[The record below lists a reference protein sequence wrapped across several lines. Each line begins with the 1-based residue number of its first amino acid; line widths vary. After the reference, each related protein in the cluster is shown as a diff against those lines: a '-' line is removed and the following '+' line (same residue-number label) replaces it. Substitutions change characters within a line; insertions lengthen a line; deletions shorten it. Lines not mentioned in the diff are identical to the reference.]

1 MPSYRTDWKAGKG
14 SGALLLL
21 SINPVWTVM
30 WSGGALHHAD
40 SIECIKNLEVQV
52 IPRLSGIPASYGFSS
67 PSGQPAPDFF
77 MPCNSRRAGKNG
89 GWRSSNIVNRSLCE
103 LVKAVLPCC
112 SSSQSLGYPTTRS
125 RGGEGLGAAARA
137 RCRRSPSAT
146 PAAKIAVWSSVL
158 RRRCRAFS
166 DSAPPA

>member
-1 MPSYRTDWKAGKG
+1 MTLVPSYRTDWKAGKG

-52 IPRLSGIPASYGFSS
+52 IPRLSGIPTSYGFSS

-77 MPCNSRRAGKNG
+77 MPCNSRH
-89 GWRSSNIVNRSLCE
+89 I
-103 LVKAVLPCC
+103 
-112 SSSQSLGYPTTRS
+112 
-125 RGGEGLGAAARA
+125 LGAEHLRTFTVFQLL
-137 RCRRSPSAT
+137 SPSLSGHRST
-146 PAAKIAVWSSVL
+146 FLPL
-158 RRRCRAFS
+158 PGFQR
-166 DSAPPA
+166 